1 MINENIIKACLEGK
15 PSAQKVLYEHFL
27 GYLYGICRR
36 FPIKEMEMKDLMQE
50 IYIEIFGSL
59 SKFDPAKGEIKYWVK
74 SIAIHKIL
82 NYQRKKGLEWVD
94 KEYLPENES
103 YLPSVNE
110 KYDAEY
116 LLTLISYLPDGYR
129 TVFNLSVV
137 DGYSHKE
144 IGQLLGISESSSRS
158 QLSRAKKLLQEKLLS
173 MKT

>member
-1 MINENIIKACLEGK
+1 MITNNIIKACLEGK
-15 PSAQKVLYEHFL
+15 PSAQKVLYAHFL

-36 FPIKEMEMKDLMQE
+36 FSIKEQEIKDLMQE
-50 IYIEIFGSL
+50 IYIEIFSSL
-59 SKFDPAKGEIKYWVK
+59 SKFDPDKGDIKYWIK

-94 KEYLPENES
+94 RASLPESTS

-116 LLTLISYLPDGYR
+116 LLQLISFLPDGYR

-144 IGQLLGISESSSRS
+144 IGQLLNISESSSRS

>member
-1 MINENIIKACLEGK
+1 
-15 PSAQKVLYEHFL
+15 
-27 GYLYGICRR
+27 
-36 FPIKEMEMKDLMQE
+36 MKDVMQE
-50 IYIEIFGSL
+50 IYIEIFSSL
-59 SKFDPAKGEIKYWVK
+59 SKFDPTKGEIKYWVK

-94 KEYLPENES
+94 KEILPEYES
-103 YLPSVNE
+103 YMPSVSE

-116 LLTLISYLPDGYR
+116 LLKLISFLPDGYR